1 MNFFQESKWSIWE
14 TRRNLPSARFRVSRG
29 QSAASPAVPLPAHVA
44 ARRACSVFSRSM
56 LLGTVPSRALRAGA
70 LLSAG
75 SASCRPLSRGTAG
88 HCTCGFKWQ
97 DALHTRIRSS
107 VNDARLRSAQSPTPQ
122 LVHMADSC
130 YKRVNVAH
138 AQRTMCGGRH
148 SPPRLGARTAATS
161 SAHAASQ
168 RLMVTPAAQPA
179 EPASSP
185 ASSGCAAAPR
195 PRWPLRLSSSMW
207 RTPCPAR
214 YLQMV
219 VRIH

>member
-1 MNFFQESKWSIWE
+1 MLPGQEPCF
-14 TRRNLPSARFRVSRG
+14 LP
-29 QSAASPAVPLPAHVA
+29 
-44 ARRACSVFSRSM
+44 
-56 LLGTVPSRALRAGA
+56 TVPPAA
-70 LLSAG
+70 
-75 SASCRPLSRGTAG
+75 PLSRGTAG
-88 HCTCGFKWQ
+88 HCTCGFEAQ

-107 VNDARLRSAQSPTPQ
+107 MNDARIRPVHYPMPR
-122 LVHMADSC
+122 LVHEADSC
-130 YKRVNVAH
+130 YKRVNVVP
-138 AQRTMCGGRH
+138 AQRAMCGGRH

-168 RLMVTPAAQPA
+168 RLMVTAAAQPA

-207 RTPCPAR
+207 RTPCPTR

-219 VRIH
+219 VRTR